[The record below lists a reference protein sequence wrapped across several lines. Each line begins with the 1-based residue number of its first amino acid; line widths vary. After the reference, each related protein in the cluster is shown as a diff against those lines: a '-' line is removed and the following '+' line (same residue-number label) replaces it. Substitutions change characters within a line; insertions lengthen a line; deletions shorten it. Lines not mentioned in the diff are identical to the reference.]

1 MRAVIQRVTKST
13 VTIDGTVTAS
23 TGQGVLILAG
33 FTGDDTH
40 EDIEWVALKIIRLRI
55 FDDNDGVMNLSV
67 TDINGELMVVSQF
80 TLHART
86 KKGNRP
92 SYTDAAPPE
101 TAIPLYN
108 SFVQILEEALPGRV
122 STGKFGAMMAVAL
135 INDGPVTIIIDSKCR
150 E

>member
-13 VTIDGTVTAS
+13 VTIDGTVTAI
-23 TGQGVLILAG
+23 TGQGVLVLAG
-33 FTGDDTH
+33 FTGDDTQ
-40 EDIEWVALKIIRLRI
+40 EDIEWVASKIIRLRI

-67 TDINGELMVVSQF
+67 SDINGELMVVSQF

-101 TAIPLYN
+101 KAIPLYN
-108 SFVQILEEALPGRV
+108 SFVQILEGALPGRV
-122 STGKFGAMMAVAL
+122 RTGQFGAEMAVEL